1 MIKKILI
8 VYSEKLSNK
17 HLETVE
23 KVRKILQNVETHVI
37 RANELTERCFQ
48 DIDLAIAI
56 GGDGTFIR
64 TASFMKDQLILGI
77 NSEPENSEGAL
88 TSINEDELNF
98 LEEILKD
105 KFKILQRDRIVI
117 TQDGKEISE
126 LVLNEVYVGA
136 EHQFHTSR
144 YNIKI
149 SSHEEEQRSSGIL
162 ITTGSGSNA
171 WYKSAGGQP
180 FKYDSKKLKYK
191 VREPFISRIFK
202 PKLTDGE
209 IDSHE
214 EVIIVSKR
222 HAEQIISLDSN
233 KIYPFGFDSKLK
245 VHLSTHPLKV
255 IVKDNNKE

>member
-48 DIDLAIAI
+48 DVDLAINV

-88 TSINEDELNF
+88 TSINEDEITF
-98 LEEILKD
+98 LEEILAG
-105 KFKILQRDRIVI
+105 KFKTIERDRIALIVDDKNI
-117 TQDGKEISE
+117 PES
-126 LVLNEVYVGA
+126 VLNEVYVGA

-144 YNIKI
+144 YKIKMN
-149 SSHEEEQRSSGIL
+149 SHEEEQRSSGIL
-162 ITTGSGSNA
+162 ITTGSGSSA
-171 WYKSAGGQP
+171 WYKSAGGKP
-180 FKYDSKKLKYK
+180 FEYNSKKLKYK
-191 VREPFISRIFK
+191 VREPFISRIFR
-202 PKLTDGE
+202 PKLIEGE
-209 IDSHE
+209 IDLHDE
-214 EVIIVSKR
+214 ILIVSKR
-222 HAEQIISLDSN
+222 HAEQIIALDSN
-233 KIYPFGFDSKLK
+233 KIYPFGFDSTLKIKLSK
-245 VHLSTHPLKV
+245 HPLKV